1 MNNTLSDFIFQ
12 SKYSKYIPEL
22 GRKETWEESVNRI
35 ANMHLKHLHD
45 GYEAS
50 LKNSQFNIDFD
61 EAFLDYRDKKLL
73 GSQRGLQFGGEP
85 VLKKNCR
92 LFNCSFTYVDRLDV
106 FKEIEWVLLCGCGV
120 GISVERQ
127 HVDKL
132 PKMRDCLSSEVYD
145 YVIDDSIEGWAS
157 AINALIGYYFN
168 NFKFPKFDFSHIRP
182 NGSYISGGFIA
193 PGPEGLKKA
202 LTKIQELLDTIYN
215 TTRKLSPLNCTD
227 IISYCADSV
236 LSGGVRRS
244 ALIVL
249 FDKDDSE
256 MFNCK
261 TGNWFYDNPQRA
273 RFNMSAALDR
283 KTTSKKEFER
293 IFSATR
299 QYGEPGFY
307 WRSDDG
313 VGPNPCCEIGFKPV
327 LNGETGFQFCN
338 LVTINGAS
346 VESEDEFYHLCKS
359 AATIATIQAS
369 YNKFP
374 FLGKVTEDLM
384 KADPLIGVSIGGI
397 MCNPSLLLS
406 EEVLHKGAKIVR
418 EQNAFIAKCL
428 GINTSSRC
436 TCIKP
441 DGNSS
446 VLLGMTPGCHG
457 EHAEHYIRRV
467 QVNKEEEA
475 GKIYKKH
482 NPKAVVESVW
492 SNGGTDWCVMFP
504 ITAIPGSI
512 YKEDLYGIKQLEVVK
527 TLFNSWILPG
537 MADPISPIQNNVSN
551 TVQVQEG
558 HWQEVID
565 YVYDNRFKLAGVS
578 FLPASADSDF
588 NQPPYTKVLMSNQLL
603 EVYGNGIVFASGL
616 IVDTVNVFG
625 DLWKACDVILGKGE
639 KLYTSYEDAQDFL
652 EEYNQ
657 AKPDDF
663 LDKPYKEFV
672 KANNEQYN
680 RWIDLYVEMGVDEDL
695 AEEMVDNDIEIPVT
709 MIQSYLDKKML
720 GKVPKISE
728 KREII
733 RRINKFANKYFQGDI
748 NLTIQALKQV
758 QLLHDWFD
766 ISNSG
771 EEIDWTK
778 VKWKKVLTRADETGA
793 QSCNGGSCEIK
804 RL

>member
-1 MNNTLSDFIFQ
+1 
-12 SKYSKYIPEL
+12 
-22 GRKETWEESVNRI
+22 
-35 ANMHLKHLHD
+35 
-45 GYEAS
+45 
-50 LKNSQFNIDFD
+50 
-61 EAFLDYRDKKLL
+61 
-73 GSQRGLQFGGEP
+73 
-85 VLKKNCR
+85 
-92 LFNCSFTYVDRLDV
+92 
-106 FKEIEWVLLCGCGV
+106 
-120 GISVERQ
+120 
-127 HVDKL
+127 
-132 PKMRDCLSSEVYD
+132 
-145 YVIDDSIEGWAS
+145 
-157 AINALIGYYFN
+157 
-168 NFKFPKFDFSHIRP
+168 
-182 NGSYISGGFIA
+182 
-193 PGPEGLKKA
+193 
-202 LTKIQELLDTIYN
+202 
-215 TTRKLSPLNCTD
+215 
-227 IISYCADSV
+227 
-236 LSGGVRRS
+236 
-244 ALIVL
+244 
-249 FDKDDSE
+249 
-256 MFNCK
+256 
-261 TGNWFYDNPQRA
+261 
-273 RFNMSAALDR
+273 
-283 KTTSKKEFER
+283 
-293 IFSATR
+293 
-299 QYGEPGFY
+299 
-307 WRSDDG
+307 
-313 VGPNPCCEIGFKPV
+313 
-327 LNGETGFQFCN
+327 
-338 LVTINGAS
+338 
-346 VESEDEFYHLCKS
+346 
-359 AATIATIQAS
+359 
-369 YNKFP
+369 
-374 FLGKVTEDLM
+374 
-384 KADPLIGVSIGGI
+384 
-397 MCNPSLLLS
+397 
-406 EEVLHKGAKIVR
+406 
-418 EQNAFIAKCL
+418 
-428 GINTSSRC
+428 
-436 TCIKP
+436 
-441 DGNSS
+441 
-446 VLLGMTPGCHG
+446 MTPGCHS

-504 ITAIPGSI
+504 ITAIPGSV

-578 FLPASADSDF
+578 FLPASGDLDF
-588 NQPPYTKVLMSNQLL
+588 NQPPYTKVLMPNQLL